1 MQEQSVLCVA
11 NSSIQEYNPYIDN
24 NLFQG
29 VVKVHTG
36 GEHIRCASPRAIWQ
50 NRLESGT
57 DGIVRMKETL
67 HFSLFVMNGLDT
79 YRGHI
84 LCLTDS
90 TQRQPAYKDRLLQN
104 VQRRNML

>member
-1 MQEQSVLCVA
+1 MQGRSILCVA
-11 NSSIQEYNPYIDN
+11 NSTAEEYNPYIDK

-36 GEHIRCASPRAIWQ
+36 GEHIRSVSPRAIWP

-57 DGIVRMKETL
+57 DGIVRMKETRHL
-67 HFSLFVMNGLDT
+67 SLFVMNGLDT

-90 TQRQPAYKDRLLQN
+90 TLWRPVN
-104 VQRRNML
+104 